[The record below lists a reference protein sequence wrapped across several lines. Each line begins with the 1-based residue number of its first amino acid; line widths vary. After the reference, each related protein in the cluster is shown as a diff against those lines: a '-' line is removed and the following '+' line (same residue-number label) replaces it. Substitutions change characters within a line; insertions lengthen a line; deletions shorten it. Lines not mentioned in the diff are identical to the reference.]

1 MILLVDNEQSVDGD
15 SRKTTWIRMIPNVR
29 PRRQFARA
37 RAIFSS
43 KVNQDDALESPQKS
57 IDVHVHSPLK
67 STAVHSPSSTNVHQS
82 PLTSIVHCPLK
93 CFAPGAELHSLPE
106 LRVSTADRLHINAL
120 VVVGQLAS
128 LLSVIM
134 FLLLCSRCLGIYA
147 GQLIRQR
154 QHGRQHAGS
163 ISSGIGKRSLSLFQ
177 ADDTSK

>member
-67 STAVHSPSSTNVHQS
+67 STAVHSP
-82 PLTSIVHCPLK
+82 LK
-93 CFAPGAELHSLPE
+93 CFARGAELHSLPE
-106 LRVSTADRLHINAL
+106 LRVSTADRLHINAF
-120 VVVGQLAS
+120 VVVGQLAP
-128 LLSVIM
+128 LLTVIM
-134 FLLLCSRCLGIYA
+134 FLLLCNRCLGIYA
-147 GQLIRQR
+147 DQLIRQR

-163 ISSGIGKRSLSLFQ
+163 ISSDIGKRSLSLFQ